1 MLGSL
6 DLPYSSENISLNT
19 GDIIVFYTDGI
30 PEAMNLNEEE
40 FGEERFENLL
50 LENKRLGLNEL
61 SQLIFGQLKKF
72 RGIVEQSDDITLG
85 IIQIK

>member
-1 MLGSL
+1 
-6 DLPYSSENISLNT
+6 
-19 GDIIVFYTDGI
+19 
-30 PEAMNLNEEE
+30 
-40 FGEERFENLL
+40 
-50 LENKRLGLNEL
+50 LNEL